1 MKTTYKPIKIGHQS
15 EWETNHKNNLN
26 ALRNHVTTFFN
37 EVSKTIEVEDKNAY
51 KGNFIDKFLIEFEAK
66 YKGSFPPVMSLEKII
81 QMSDVNLPLLKKIV
95 NDIEAVGIDVDLN
108 TLDEIEPIDF
118 GVYTESE
125 EQEKLYKYAV
135 GICEAIY
142 TNDRPNMHF
151 FNADLVRSFA
161 GLFVYDFT
169 KQQIVPNVLM
179 IKNQLR

>member
-1 MKTTYKPIKIGHQS
+1 MKTTYKPIKIGHQT
-15 EWETNHKNNLN
+15 EWETNHKNNLTALKSHIN
-26 ALRNHVTTFFN
+26 AFFN

-51 KGNFIDKFLIEFEAK
+51 KGNFINKFLIDFEAK
-66 YKGSFPPVMSLEKII
+66 YKSSFPSVMSLEKIV
-81 QMSDVNLPLLKKIV
+81 QMCEVNLPLLKKIV

-108 TLDEIEPIDF
+108 TMQELNPIDF

-142 TNDRPNMHF
+142 TNDRPNLHF

-179 IKNQLR
+179 IKNQMR

>member
-1 MKTTYKPIKIGHQS
+1 MKNYKPIKIGHQT

-26 ALRNHVTTFFN
+26 ALRNHINAFFN
-37 EVSKTIEVEDKNAY
+37 EVSKTIEVDDKNAY
-51 KGNFIDKFLIEFEAK
+51 KGNFINKFLSDFEAK
-66 YKGSFPPVMSLEKII
+66 YKSSFPPVMTLEKIV
-81 QMSDVNLPLLKKIV
+81 QMCEVNLPLLKKIV
-95 NDIEAVGIDVDLN
+95 NDIEAVGIDIDLN

-118 GVYTESE
+118 AVYTESE

-142 TNDRPNMHF
+142 PTDRPNLHF